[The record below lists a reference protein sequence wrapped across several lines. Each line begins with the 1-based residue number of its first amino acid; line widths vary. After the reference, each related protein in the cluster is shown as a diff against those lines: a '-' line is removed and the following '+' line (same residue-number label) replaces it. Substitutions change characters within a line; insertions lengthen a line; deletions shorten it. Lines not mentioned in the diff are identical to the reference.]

1 MLAVYRDF
9 IVLCR
14 FSEESDVSFF
24 LLFFFF
30 KTHSQLAVNRDNE
43 SDATGDF
50 GRSVIVGGFGLVQ
63 AG

>member
-24 LLFFFF
+24 LLFFFQN
-30 KTHSQLAVNRDNE
+30 TQLAVNRDNE